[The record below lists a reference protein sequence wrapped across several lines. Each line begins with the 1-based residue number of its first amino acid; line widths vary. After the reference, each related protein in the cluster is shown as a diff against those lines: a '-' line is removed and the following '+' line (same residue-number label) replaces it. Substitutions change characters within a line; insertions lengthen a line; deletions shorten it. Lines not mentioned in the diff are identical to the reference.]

1 MLLFELRLMLG
12 CHFRNK
18 YCFPFPFIISLYWI
32 GEVIHGPPSY
42 SVKPL
47 VTLYKSVLSK

>member
-18 YCFPFPFIISLYWI
+18 YCFPFPFPFFVLDWGSYTWTAQLLCQTTSYII
-32 GEVIHGPPSY
+32 
-42 SVKPL
+42 
-47 VTLYKSVLSK
+47 